1 MGRSRNVQVN
11 GFRQVLRCRYAPSP
25 QYDMLLKYQL
35 PGTNDMEELVSL
47 ENNEDLDNF
56 KVSLFVKRD
65 KLRRATQA
73 WQI

>member
-1 MGRSRNVQVN
+1 M
-11 GFRQVLRCRYAPSP
+11 RCRYAPSP

-56 KVSLFVKRD
+56 KVSLLVKWDSSR
-65 KLRRATQA
+65 KAIQA
-73 WQI
+73 WQIQALLGTSENQDCNW